1 MPLHRSIKVG
11 VPVSLTGQFRTQ
23 GEQVLAGLQAWAEDA
38 NVAGGIGVD
47 CFRASLPVS
56 VVYYDDASNP
66 ARVREVTERLIAMD
80 HVDLLMG
87 PYSGALVRAASQV
100 AETHGML
107 LWNQGG
113 ASDNVYRRG
122 NRWVVGILTPAS
134 EYLAGLLPM
143 VREND
148 PHAATLAVL
157 RASSG
162 EFPRA
167 VTSGVERAAI
177 ELGFRVV
184 LLREYDPSQIDFGE
198 IVGLVQGARPHVL
211 VAVGRID
218 NDLALARELADRSPA
233 IGVVAV
239 VATPI
244 QQFQDALGVE
254 AEGFLGPSQ
263 WEPGTDRPEDYGP
276 SSREV
281 LESLGRGGHPDPD
294 YPMVQAYAAGLVAQR
309 CVEAAGTL
317 ESAALRE
324 TAGDL
329 DFSTFYGRFKIDPAT
344 GRQIGRPVVIVQ
356 WQGGR
361 KVVVWP
367 PERSQS
373 QLQHPWRG
381 AGLGTAHTSSP
392 LAGED

>member
-1 MPLHRSIKVG
+1 MPAHRSIKVG
-11 VPVSLTGQFRTQ
+11 IPVSLTGQFQTQ
-23 GEQVLAGLQAWAEDA
+23 GKQALAGLQAWAEDV
-38 NVAGGIGVD
+38 NVAGGIVVD
-47 CFRASLPVS
+47 CFGASLPVS
-56 VVYYDDASNP
+56 VVHYDDASSP

-80 HVDLLMG
+80 HVDLLIG
-87 PYSGALVRAASQV
+87 PYSGVLARAAAQV
-100 AETHGML
+100 AEGYGTL

-113 ASDNVYRRG
+113 ASNNVYQRG

-148 PHAATLAVL
+148 PRAATLAIL

-167 VTSGVERAAI
+167 VTFGVEMAAK

-184 LLREYDPSQIDFGE
+184 LLREYDPSQTDFGE
-198 IVGLVQGARPHVL
+198 IVGQVQRARPHVL

-218 NDLALARELADRSPA
+218 NDLGLARELANRSPA
-233 IGVVAV
+233 VGAVAM

-244 QQFQDALGVE
+244 QQFRDALGAE

-263 WEPGTDRPEDYGP
+263 WEPGTDNLEDYGP

-281 LESLGRGGHPDPD
+281 LESLGQLGHPDPD

-324 TAGDL
+324 TAGAL
-329 DFSTFYGRFKIDPAT
+329 DFSTFHGRFKIDPAT

-356 WQGGR
+356 WQAGR

-373 QLQHPWRG
+373 KLQYPWRG
-381 AGLGTAHTSSP
+381 AGL
-392 LAGED
+392 

>member
-1 MPLHRSIKVG
+1 MPVSRGLKVG
-11 VPVSLTGQFRTQ
+11 IPVSLTGQFRTQ
-23 GEQVLAGLQAWAEDA
+23 GKQALAGLQAWAEDA
-38 NVAGGIGVD
+38 NVAGGIFVAHFGV
-47 CFRASLPVS
+47 SLPVS
-56 VVYYDDASNP
+56 VVHYDDASSP
-66 ARVREVTERLIAMD
+66 AQVREVTERLIATD

-87 PYSGALVRAASQV
+87 PYSGVLARAAARV
-100 AETHGML
+100 AESHGML

-113 ASDNVYRRG
+113 ASNNVYRRG

-148 PHAATLAVL
+148 PHAATLAIL
-157 RASSG
+157 RATSG

-167 VTSGVERAAI
+167 VTSGVERVAK

-184 LLREYDPSQIDFGE
+184 LLREYDASQTEFGE
-198 IVGLVQGARPHVL
+198 IVGLVQRARPHVL

-218 NDLALARELADRSPA
+218 NDLGMARELARRSPA
-233 IGVVAV
+233 IGAVALA
-239 VATPI
+239 ATPI
-244 QQFQDALGVE
+244 QQFQAALGVE

-263 WEPGTDRPEDYGP
+263 WEPGADSPEDYGP
-276 SSREV
+276 SSQEV
-281 LESLGRGGHPDPD
+281 LESLERGRRGGHPDPD

-317 ESAALRE
+317 DSAALRQ
-324 TAGDL
+324 TAGAL

-344 GRQIGRPVVIVQ
+344 GRQIGRSVVIVQ

-367 PERSQS
+367 PERRQAP
-373 QLQHPWRG
+373 LRYPWRG
-381 AGLGTAHTSSP
+381 AGI
-392 LAGED
+392 

>member
-1 MPLHRSIKVG
+1 MSTHRSIKVG
-11 VPVSLTGQFRTQ
+11 IPVSLTGQFRMQ
-23 GEQVLAGLQAWAEDA
+23 GKQALTGLQAWADDA
-38 NVAGGIGVD
+38 NAAGGIVVD
-47 CFRASLPVS
+47 CIGASLPVS
-56 VVYYDDASNP
+56 VVHYDDASSP
-66 ARVREVTERLIAMD
+66 AQVREVTERLIAMD

-87 PYSGALVRAASQV
+87 PYSGVLARTAAQV
-100 AETHGML
+100 AEGHGML

-143 VREND
+143 VRERD
-148 PHAATLAVL
+148 PHAATLAIL

-167 VTSGVERAAI
+167 VTFGVERSAK

-184 LLREYDPSQIDFGE
+184 LLREYDPAQTDFGE
-198 IVGLVQGARPHVL
+198 IVGLVQRALPHVL

-218 NDLALARELADRSPA
+218 NDLWLARKLANRSPA
-233 IGVVAV
+233 IGAVAV
-239 VATPI
+239 AATPI
-244 QQFQDALGVE
+244 QQFRDALGAE

-263 WEPGTDRPEDYGP
+263 WEPGTDNPKDYGP

-281 LESLGRGGHPDPD
+281 LESLGRRGHPDPD

-329 DFSTFYGRFKIDPAT
+329 DFSTFYGRFKINPAT

-361 KVVVWP
+361 KAVVWP

-373 QLQHPWRG
+373 QLQYPWRG
-381 AGLGTAHTSSP
+381 AGL
-392 LAGED
+392 

>member
-1 MPLHRSIKVG
+1 MPVHRSIKVG
-11 VPVSLTGQFRTQ
+11 IPVSLTGQFRTQ
-23 GEQVLAGLQAWAEDA
+23 GKQALAGLQAWAEDA
-38 NVAGGIGVD
+38 NMAGGIVANRFGV
-47 CFRASLPVS
+47 FSPVS
-56 VVYYDDASNP
+56 VVHYDDTSSP
-66 ARVREVTERLIAMD
+66 AHVREVTERLIAMD

-87 PYSGALVRAASQV
+87 PYSGVLAQAAAQV
-100 AETHGML
+100 AEGYGML

-113 ASDNVYRRG
+113 ASDDVYRRG

-148 PHAATLAVL
+148 PRAATIAIL

-167 VTSGVERAAI
+167 VTFGVERAAK

-184 LLREYDPSQIDFGE
+184 LLREYDPSQTDFGE
-198 IVGLVQGARPHVL
+198 IVGLVQRVRPHVL
-211 VAVGRID
+211 VAVGRIE
-218 NDLALARELADRSPA
+218 NDLGLARELADRRPA
-233 IGVVAV
+233 IGAVAV

-244 QQFQDALGVE
+244 QQFQDALGAE
-254 AEGFLGPSQ
+254 AERFLGPSQ
-263 WEPGTDRPEDYGP
+263 WEPGTNSPGDYGP

-281 LESLGRGGHPDPD
+281 LESLGRRGHADPD

-324 TAGDL
+324 TAGAL
-329 DFSTFYGRFKIDPAT
+329 DFSTFFGRFKIDPAS
-344 GRQIGRPVVIVQ
+344 GRQIGRSVVIVQ

-361 KVVVWP
+361 KVVIWP

-373 QLQHPWRG
+373 QLQYPWRG
-381 AGLGTAHTSSP
+381 TGL
-392 LAGED
+392 